1 VESRGLN
8 AAKIGIGEQK
18 RKDKIQQYAP
28 IKNEFAINN
37 ENNRLV
43 SRDQLAK
50 NIHPPPETKLLAA
63 TGREKV
69 KKSVTP
75 IERESQKRERV
86 GGGGLVV
93 QLFNSSRL
101 PEQKMSLY

>member
-1 VESRGLN
+1 MYN
-8 AAKIGIGEQK
+8 
-18 RKDKIQQYAP
+18 
-28 IKNEFAINN
+28 KN
-37 ENNRLV
+37 LV

-50 NIHPPPETKLLAA
+50 NIHPPPETKLLA
-63 TGREKV
+63 TTMGGKGN

-75 IERESQKRERV
+75 FKSERVGKRAIERV

>member
-1 VESRGLN
+1 
-8 AAKIGIGEQK
+8 
-18 RKDKIQQYAP
+18 
-28 IKNEFAINN
+28 
-37 ENNRLV
+37 V

-50 NIHPPPETKLLAA
+50 NIHPPPETKLLA
-63 TGREKV
+63 TTMGGKGN
-69 KKSVTP
+69 KKKCNAFKA
-75 IERESQKRERV
+75 RESEKEIRERV